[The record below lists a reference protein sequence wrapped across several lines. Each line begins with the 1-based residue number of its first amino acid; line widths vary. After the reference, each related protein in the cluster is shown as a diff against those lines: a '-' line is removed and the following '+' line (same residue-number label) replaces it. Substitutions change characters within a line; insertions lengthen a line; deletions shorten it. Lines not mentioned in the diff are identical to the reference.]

1 MIFTVCY
8 CTVVAAHRN
17 ERVSENMREELNEL
31 ISYEL
36 SDPRVGEASVTEVH
50 ISPDFR
56 HAYVRLALTG
66 EAAEQNA
73 TLEALVHAKQFLR
86 HQLSERLQLHRMPDL
101 HFEAALSAELAAK
114 AERVLKRIRRG
125 RAKS

>member
-1 MIFTVCY
+1 M
-8 CTVVAAHRN
+8 AAHRN

-36 SDPRVGEASVTEVH
+36 SDPRIGDAAVTEVL

-56 HAYVRLALTG
+56 HAYVRLSLSG
-66 EAAEQNA
+66 GVPEQNA
-73 TLEALVHAKQFLR
+73 TLQALVHAKQFLR
-86 HQLSERLQLHRMPDL
+86 HQLSERLQLHHMPDL
-101 HFEAALSAELAAK
+101 HFESALPPELAAK
-114 AERVLKRIRRG
+114 VPQVLKRLRRG